1 MPKPVKRIGGAI
13 LVGAIIGLTGG
24 LALGALGIGAFT
36 LKSAVVAGALWGGL
50 QGAAMAFAKK
60 PNMNMGPAQAR
71 LNLSTDPQAE
81 GKWVFGETP
90 CALDIVHQEQI
101 SEDVVAYVVHAA
113 SHEIDSF
120 GQFFIED
127 EEVTFSGINAVGD
140 YAGALQKDNNLGTST
155 QNALVIPDAT
165 QWNAANARGR
175 GIAHFYLRWDFGDD
189 NEKLEAGIPNR
200 LTQVVKGSKVYDPRL
215 DSTRGGSGSHRANDQ
230 STWEWSDNWAL
241 IVAHYLLGYRQDG
254 RIVYGVGVNPDDV
267 DWDQCI
273 AMANVCD
280 ETVDGKPRYRVG
292 GLFPTNQ
299 DHEGIVRQLEASIG
313 GKVAKIGGRY
323 YIWCPHDDLFAINT
337 ITDNQVLREAGVNFT
352 PAGPL
357 RDLFNTA
364 RGRYIEPDAIYQP
377 VPYPSVFEGTAI
389 TEDGRER
396 LMDRDFSII
405 QDRSIA
411 ERVAREM
418 VRRSRFTATWTLA
431 VGPAGL
437 LYQPFSVVNLNI
449 PETDNT
455 DVLARVVDFEFSP
468 EGVVVLT
475 LIEEDASIYDTTLPL
490 GTAFVN
496 TIPDSYDPT
505 KSYDVN
511 NLAATPISVTGSGG
525 TVSDAFQVTWNDP
538 GRFVFDTEVRY
549 RIKGDTDFSYVQ
561 ATRITS
567 AVIVPVEPN
576 TLYEI
581 EARHISIT
589 GVAGPYESIEVTSGN
604 NARSRSVTG
613 SVDYPEGN
621 QWTFDPAQETSS
633 PVGTLDAVFEFRSR
647 DTVIASRTVRA
658 TIDPATGNITV
669 DLAHATSDETTVAA
683 ASGDGTKAVAVRV
696 THVESGTRVT
706 AQFTASEVGEA
717 VTGSVTYSQSN
728 AWSWYGADQ
737 IINPPGLTTDAVFT
751 FQRKG
756 VEIASRTVRATID
769 PTDGTITVNTGQ
781 ATSNESTTPVV
792 TGDGTLGVFVTV
804 EHDDSGVKVV
814 GQFST
819 VENLVD
825 LTQLELDLDQVE
837 QDLITLNT
845 ITLPALQGD
854 LDTLNDTTLPALQ
867 NDLSGLQAKFPIQ
880 SVDIGDDQI
889 TAPKIFAGAVIAGK
903 IAADAIAANE
913 IKADTITGNMI
924 KADTITAF
932 NIDADTITA
941 NEIKTGTITS
951 LNIGADQIKAVNIDA
966 GAVTAN
972 KIDVANLSAISASTG
987 TLTSNLIRTAA
998 TGQRLELTDSGTDA
1012 TFAIWIGD
1020 STKNDANG
1028 VFWVK
1033 HTGAA
1038 KIDGGTFNIGT
1049 RGDSATASNTA
1060 LAAQGSNTLT
1070 VSTGDFTSNGNAINI
1085 TGAAVYFAN
1094 SQPSGTCAVN
1104 YSAVPAGVNG
1114 NLRVQRSTDGGSN
1127 WTNVGSLVPFEAPTN
1142 TQDFGTSPDPVICYT
1157 SASLDK
1163 TFTVF
1168 DSSPPTGNVRYRIIY
1183 DSFAS
1188 FFTTGQTQ
1196 TNRLE
1201 ITALQG

>member
-1 MPKPVKRIGGAI
+1 VGKIVKGIVIGA
-13 LVGAIIGLTGG
+13 AIGLTGG
-24 LALGALGIGAFT
+24 LALGALGIGSILGAAVT
-36 LKSAVVAGALWGGL
+36 LKGAALAGAVWGGL
-50 QGAAMAFAKK
+50 QGAALQFAAK

-71 LNLSTDPQAE
+71 LNLNTDPQAE

-120 GQFFIED
+120 GKFFIED
-127 EEVTFSGINAVGD
+127 EEVTFSGTNAVGD
-140 YAGALQKDNNLGTST
+140 YAGALQKDNNLGTDT
-155 QNALVIPDAT
+155 QGALFIAGAQ

-189 NEKLEAGIPNR
+189 NDKLEAGIPNR

-241 IVAHYLLGYRQDG
+241 IVAHYLLGYRQEG

-468 EGVVVLT
+468 EGIVVLT

-505 KSYDVN
+505 RSYDVN
-511 NLAATPISVTGSGG
+511 NLAAAPISVTGSGG
-525 TVSDAFQVTWNDP
+525 TVSDAFRVTWNDP

-581 EARHISIT
+581 EARHLSIT
-589 GVAGPYESIEVTSGN
+589 GVAGPYASIE
-604 NARSRSVTG
+604 
-613 SVDYPEGN
+613 
-621 QWTFDPAQETSS
+621 QTSS
-633 PVGTLDAVFEFRSR
+633 QTSRAISISGFIDYSQVNTWRWDPVAETILPTSTTNDAVFTFKRAG
-647 DTVIASRTVRA
+647 TIIATRTVRA
-658 TIDPATGNITV
+658 TVSTSTGNISIDSAFATSGEATSVSVSGAESKTVIVRVVHDGSGVEVAGQFLTLETAPVDLDPILV
-669 DLAHATSDETTVAA
+669 DLAELEADLAT
-683 ASGDGTKAVAVRV
+683 
-696 THVESGTRVT
+696 
-706 AQFTASEVGEA
+706 
-717 VTGSVTYSQSN
+717 
-728 AWSWYGADQ
+728 
-737 IINPPGLTTDAVFT
+737 L
-751 FQRKG
+751 
-756 VEIASRTVRATID
+756 
-769 PTDGTITVNTGQ
+769 
-781 ATSNESTTPVV
+781 
-792 TGDGTLGVFVTV
+792 
-804 EHDDSGVKVV
+804 
-814 GQFST
+814 
-819 VENLVD
+819 ENV
-825 LTQLELDLDQVE
+825 
-837 QDLITLNT
+837 
-845 ITLPALQGD
+845 TLPALQQE
-854 LDTLNDTTLPALQ
+854 LDDVLPITEVKISNDAISAPK
-867 NDLSGLQAKFPIQ
+867 LQAN
-880 SVDIGDDQI
+880 SV
-889 TAPKIFAGAVIAGK
+889 VAGK
-903 IAADAIAANE
+903 IATDAVTTN
-913 IKADTITGNMI
+913 TIEAG
-924 KADTITAF
+924 A
-932 NIDADTITA
+932 
-941 NEIKTGTITS
+941 ITS
-951 LNIGADQIKAVNIDA
+951 LKIGAGEIKAVNIEA

-972 KIDVANLSAISASTG
+972 KIDVGNLSAISASTG

-1104 YSAVPAGVNG
+1104 YSAVPAGVSG

-1168 DSSPPTGNVRYRIIY
+1168 DSSPPTGNVRYRVIY

-1188 FFTTGQTQ
+1188 FFTTAQTQ

>member
-1 MPKPVKRIGGAI
+1 MPKPVKRIGGAV

-120 GQFFIED
+120 GKFFIED

-254 RIVYGVGVNPDDV
+254 RIVYGVGVNPDDI

-455 DVLARVVDFEFSP
+455 DVLARVVDFEFSS
-468 EGVVVLT
+468 EGLVVLT

-505 KSYDVN
+505 RAYNVN
-511 NLAATPISVTGSGG
+511 NLAAAPISVTGSGG

-549 RIKGDTDFSYVQ
+549 RIKGDADFSYVQ

-589 GVAGPYESIEVTSGN
+589 GVAGPYASIEQTSDQL
-604 NARSRSVTG
+604 ARSRSVQSSIEYSQQNT
-613 SVDYPEGN
+613 
-621 QWTFDPAQETSS
+621 WTIASDGTASPAGLTN
-633 PVGTLDAVFEFRSR
+633 TAVVEFRLR
-647 DTVIASRTVRA
+647 DQVIASRTITA
-658 TIDPATGNITV
+658 TVTPSTGNISVNTN
-669 DLAHATSDETTVAA
+669 AASSGETTVANV
-683 ASGDGTKAVAVRV
+683 SGNNSRSAVVRV
-696 THVESGTRVT
+696 EHLGSGNRATLQFLAILEVAGGNITIRSNTAPGSRPDGSPLQIGDVWINTANGDLPHSWSGSVWVRTYTNIDGGDIATGTVSAARLDIQGIISDGNIATEDGINVT
-706 AQFTASEVGEA
+706 IRAATAPTQRPDGSALRLGDVWVNTADGDRPHSWNGSTFIRMYTIIDGGDITTGTVNADLIPLVRTASTGPRTEVSAPSIDATYAIWIGNGSKIDANGFFWVKHNGQVNIDNALFGISQRGGSAEA
-717 VTGSVTYSQSN
+717 VSPANQQPTQNANNLTVTTSFASNGGAVSISGRAGYVALTDQS
-728 AWSWYGADQ
+728 GAC
-737 IINPPGLTTDAVFT
+737 
-751 FQRKG
+751 
-756 VEIASRTVRATID
+756 S
-769 PTDGTITVNTGQ
+769 
-781 ATSNESTTPVV
+781 
-792 TGDGTLGVFVTV
+792 
-804 EHDDSGVKVV
+804 
-814 GQFST
+814 
-819 VENLVD
+819 
-825 LTQLELDLDQVE
+825 TQLLLGGGFPVSGNIRIERSSNGVNFTTVADRSVAGVLDQVE
-837 QDLITLNT
+837 
-845 ITLPALQGD
+845 
-854 LDTLNDTTLPALQ
+854 
-867 NDLSGLQAKFPIQ
+867 F
-880 SVDIGDDQI
+880 
-889 TAPKIFAGAVIAGK
+889 
-903 IAADAIAANE
+903 DA
-913 IKADTITGNMI
+913 
-924 KADTITAF
+924 
-932 NIDADTITA
+932 
-941 NEIKTGTITS
+941 S
-951 LNIGADQIKAVNIDA
+951 LNG
-966 GAVTAN
+966 
-972 KIDVANLSAISASTG
+972 
-987 TLTSNLIRTAA
+987 
-998 TGQRLELTDSGTDA
+998 
-1012 TFAIWIGD
+1012 
-1020 STKNDANG
+1020 
-1028 VFWVK
+1028 
-1033 HTGAA
+1033 
-1038 KIDGGTFNIGT
+1038 
-1049 RGDSATASNTA
+1049 
-1060 LAAQGSNTLT
+1060 
-1070 VSTGDFTSNGNAINI
+1070 
-1085 TGAAVYFAN
+1085 
-1094 SQPSGTCAVN
+1094 
-1104 YSAVPAGVNG
+1104 
-1114 NLRVQRSTDGGSN
+1114 
-1127 WTNVGSLVPFEAPTN
+1127 
-1142 TQDFGTSPDPVICYT
+1142 SPDIKCRQQVFMER
-1157 SASLDK
+1157 
-1163 TFTVF
+1163 TFTVV
-1168 DSSPPTGNVRYRIIY
+1168 DNSPPA
-1183 DSFAS
+1183 D
-1188 FFTTGQTQ
+1188 GQTAFYRLRYTSWNSSFLASQ
-1196 TNRLE
+1196 SLGNSLE
-1201 ITALQG
+1201 ITATQS